1 MTVKVPL
8 TVKAGAFQ
16 GSSALERFS
25 RRVRCDETG
34 DDGGGED
41 SESLAGEVD
50 RFDRLLAPKLLD
62 GERVTVETANITSER
77 PVHWCQRLLTVE
89 IGCGGA
95 LERGEGLVLLETGG
109 EVLGGLRIESV
120 GPETA
125 SEASKGA
132 RKNAST

>member
-1 MTVKVPL
+1 M

-77 PVHWCQRLLTVE
+77 PVHWCQRLLTA
-89 IGCGGA
+89 GNRACGGS
-95 LERGEGLVLLETGG
+95 LERGEGRVRLESLREVFCALRTELVDCE
-109 EVLGGLRIESV
+109 
-120 GPETA
+120 PA
-125 SEASKGA
+125 SEGA
-132 RKNAST
+132 FPSVSGS